1 MIYIRNIDFIKL
13 QNWINC
19 LNFDLSL
26 QVKLG
31 YGLVD
36 KMSYKLNKSS
46 KFFKKKNSF
55 YIT

>member
-46 KFFKKKNSF
+46 KFFKKKILF
-55 YIT
+55 T